1 MKNFFILLC
10 LMLFAGCGHNFY
22 FESENIG
29 IALRIPL
36 PEGGDIG
43 LMAGSTKTVSASVR
57 GGSSFT
63 TESAHGAG
71 LLSDHGVAK
80 VTQFKS
86 NIQVNEGNIERILT
100 SSNITEKVK
109 LEFVKNLDLKSK
121 APEFKS
127 NVLQTRSS
135 LIGSH
140 DANLKGVKPF
150 APTGVDKIV
159 ENVTETIAATTE
171 AITENVVPQPGKT
184 IVATVENIRK
194 SISNI
199 VTLAIVLIVA
209 STILLFIK
217 GKKKKKK
224 KKNNV
229 NLEDD
234 ETVPVMI
241 QPPES
246 VEDIKTEGDTESAPF
261 VETPPKP
268 KKKTMRFLLWAGT
281 AAFLV
286 GVWKFLP
293 ISSKVSIA
301 RSLATMAYK
310 MRHLLKK
317 KKKKS
322 EDEDEE

>member
-1 MKNFFILLC
+1 MKNFCILLC

-127 NVLQTRSS
+127 NVLQTRSA

-140 DANLKGVKPF
+140 DANLKGVKPL

-171 AITENVVPQPGKT
+171 AITDNVVPQPGKT

-209 STILLFIK
+209 STVLLFIK

-224 KKNNV
+224 KKNDV
-229 NLEDD
+229 NLEED
-234 ETVPVMI
+234 ETVPDMI

-261 VETPPKP
+261 VETPSKP
-268 KKKTMRFLLWAGT
+268 KKKTMRFLLWAGM

-286 GVWKFLP
+286 GVWKFLL